1 MFLAI
6 IGAWEG
12 AMTHVRI
19 VGSMGC
25 AAFVA
30 SSIEPKMASSVSQVS
45 EIGLEDISGISH
57 QRLVNTVEAPTSLG
71 PSGKRGAEL
80 DLGTPRF

>member
-12 AMTHVRI
+12 AMTHVQI
-19 VGSMGC
+19 VRSMGC
-25 AAFVA
+25 AAFVV
-30 SSIEPKMASSVSQVS
+30 SSASQVS
-45 EIGLEDISGISH
+45 EIGLEDISGISR
-57 QRLVNTVEAPTSLG
+57 QRLVNAVEAPMSLG

-80 DLGTPRF
+80 DLGTPCF